1 MKNLL
6 VITAVTATLTLAACA
21 NNAPVKT
28 SAYDTTVS
36 EAMKLHEV
44 AKSEQHVFKQKKMKQ
59 PYVEHHLAL
68 AKEAKAKNDDAAA
81 LKHAQTALKI
91 AKAEVAQAEDG
102 KNVKPGWIK

>member
-6 VITAVTATLTLAACA
+6 VITAVAATLSMSACA

-36 EAMKLHEV
+36 EAMKIHAS
-44 AKSEQHVFKQKKMKQ
+44 AKSHHHVFKQKKMKQ

-68 AKEAKAKNDDAAA
+68 AKEAKTKKDDKTAMY
-81 LKHAQTALKI
+81 HAQKALKI
-91 AKAEVAQAEDG
+91 AKAEMAQYEAG
-102 KNVKPGWIK
+102 KDFKPGWIK